1 QGRKCSQWSHCPFI
15 LANQPGIGNAYL
27 DISVEAEKFCLG
39 YHRAPHVKRNPDV
52 SSSQHERTVDY
63 GSTIDLA
70 VALNRTDAGNP
81 AAGPDLRVRADEG
94 GAFNGRRVIDFRPI
108 AAPHT
113 GADLGA
119 NRADQALPLK
129 SIPHQAVKLLSIPKA
144 IDITL
149 IAESFLLGNQVA
161 EHPAEQVVG
170 VAEKGCVYH
179 SDIERDLARIRVT
192 ERAAS
197 FAVKAKEVEVIDIGV
212 G

>member
-1 QGRKCSQWSHCPFI
+1 
-15 LANQPGIGNAYL
+15 
-27 DISVEAEKFCLG
+27 
-39 YHRAPHVKRNPDV
+39 
-52 SSSQHERTVDY
+52 
-63 GSTIDLA
+63 
-70 VALNRTDAGNP
+70 
-81 AAGPDLRVRADEG
+81 
-94 GAFNGRRVIDFRPI
+94 
-108 AAPHT
+108 
-113 GADLGA
+113 
-119 NRADQALPLK
+119 
-129 SIPHQAVKLLSIPKA
+129 VKLLSIPKA

-212 G
+212 GSNPNEENAFNSGINVAGNSFLPGFNETSGSRGTGGQDVVRYVASREYLRGQRTQRFQLPQGTLQEAGA